1 MNDIKNVEWV
11 RCPICR
17 NKTRNKIREDT
28 IFNKF
33 SSLLSEMQTG
43 NIDCSKQF
51 KSNRHQRARRKDAE
65 PMNLWG
71 NTSQLI
77 GSVFGEKKLII
88 ICAYCGS
95 LLLHFIQFS
104 MERYCHKHR
113 YDCRKHISNRL
124 GV

>member
-43 NIDCSKQF
+43 NID
-51 KSNRHQRARRKDAE
+51 
-65 PMNLWG
+65 
-71 NTSQLI
+71 
-77 GSVFGEKKLII
+77 
-88 ICAYCGS
+88 
-95 LLLHFIQFS
+95 
-104 MERYCHKHR
+104 
-113 YDCRKHISNRL
+113 
-124 GV
+124 